1 MSRAASRTEMVTES
15 QEHSEQPQASRAG
28 WRRRVFA
35 WAMSKGSAKHERAVA
50 ERKRALLG
58 KLSGTVVEIGPGAGA
73 NLAYYAPGIRWI
85 GIEPNPFMRPYLQRE
100 AERRGLRVEFRSG
113 IAERLDLPDGTAD
126 AVVSTLV
133 LCSVANPGA
142 VLREAQRVLK
152 PEGRFIFIEHVAAPR
167 GTWLRRVQ
175 RWIRPFSRCF
185 ADGCTPDRET
195 WAEIQTAGFAEVKL
209 EHFRAP
215 LWFASPHIAGWASK
229 GAR

>member
-1 MSRAASRTEMVTES
+1 MSRAASRTETIVES
-15 QEHSEQPQASRAG
+15 QEHSEQPPAVRAG

-58 KLSGTVVEIGPGAGA
+58 ELAGTVVEIGPGAGA
-73 NLAYYAPGIRWI
+73 NLGYYAPGIRWI
-85 GIEPNPFMRPYLQRE
+85 GIEPNPFMQPYLQRE
-100 AERRGLRVEFRSG
+100 AEKHGLRVEFRSG
-113 IAERLDLPDGTAD
+113 IAERLDLPDSAAD

-133 LCSVANPGA
+133 LCSVENPSA
-142 VLREAQRVLK
+142 ALREAQRVLK
-152 PEGRFIFIEHVAAPR
+152 PGGRFIFIEHVAAPR
-167 GTWLRRVQ
+167 GTWLRHVQ
-175 RWIRPFSRCF
+175 GWIRPLAKFF

-195 WAEIQTAGFAEVKL
+195 WAEIQTAGFTEVKL
-209 EHFRAP
+209 EHFRVP